1 MRKSQLIAV
10 ALLAGWHLSSMA
22 QQGVERPGPMPNGA
36 QPAIPP
42 AANAR
47 EYCQGDPSRCGQDR
61 LARIQERFRRADAD
75 SNGALSRQEAEQSMR
90 GVARHF
96 DVIDANRDGH
106 VTQDEIVAW
115 RTQRMQRVQGMQGR
129 EAMQGMPGPQGRG
142 MQDPY
147 GMPGPQGRG
156 MQDPYAAQ
164 GMPGPQGRGMQD
176 PYGMQG
182 PQGRGM
188 QDPYG
193 MPGPQGRGI
202 QDPHSAQSMQGPQG
216 RGAQRRESCNSSPEQ
231 CLAQR
236 EARITERFRKA
247 DGDGNGALSRAE
259 AEQSMRGIAR
269 RFDTVD
275 ANRDG
280 HVTVDE
286 ILAFRRTR
294 TTGQGQGPAVNAPPR
309 DGRGVPPSAVA
320 APSGV

>member
-147 GMPGPQGRG
+147 GMQ
-156 MQDPYAAQ
+156 
-164 GMPGPQGRGMQD
+164 
-176 PYGMQG
+176 
-182 PQGRGM
+182 
-188 QDPYG
+188 
-193 MPGPQGRGI
+193 GPQGRGI